1 MQSAHLFDAQ
11 ALERALLQN
20 AARRVLGESAL
31 DCEFRALQASIPAV
45 GSQLCQLEA
54 HRIIGLGYRHRLP
67 VGNAEPLACLRRE
80 RLDRTVFSHR
90 EFERR
95 VIEDIACRRLHFLE
109 QVALAREQAVNED
122 RSVRPCGIGP
132 RCLLDLAG
140 FVSELALD
148 GEGRVSEVQG
158 GRALLRN
165 HDLYRLVNRNDDGSA
180 IGKLPA
186 SGHVPDRLHSPALR
200 CPKRRLRELLIPE
213 RRPRLLDGVHV
224 ACNQKPLGDEGS
236 VVTFGGYSHFRGAAL
251 EDALYL
257 ELRAGKRIAV
267 LVALVHDDARGL
279 VLDREGACHP
289 VRGQIPAIGKRT
301 ARTGGKA
308 VIGNGNLYLPRLGKR
323 KSFRCLSFGDKIAA
337 SCDKLAFKGSRA
349 RNRLRDSEG
358 VRFEF
363 LRSGAVG
370 ESGAILRHD
379 PELRTRKRDRSARVG
394 LANAEADQGIGD
406 LPNGDRGRQRRL
418 DVLSAQRRLAGNRPL
433 PVFDARIALGCL
445 RLHEAIRSPRQIGN
459 EHRPLLVRG
468 AARRLLDLRHRDDR
482 PVAVNVGSIFLAGND
497 SLGNDSPRSVGTLLF
512 QGELRPCDAA
522 SGCRVDLFHVNGAV
536 QRIVR

>member
-45 GSQLCQLEA
+45 GSQLCQLKA

-200 CPKRRLRELLIPE
+200 CPKRRLRELLVPE

-224 ACNQKPLGDEGS
+224 ACDQEPLGDEGGVIAFRS
-236 VVTFGGYSHFRGAAL
+236 YSHFRGAAL

-301 ARTGGKA
+301 ACIGGRA
-308 VIGNGNLYLPRLGKR
+308 VIGNGDLYLPRLRKR

-337 SCDKLAFKGSRA
+337 TRDKLAFKGSRT

-370 ESGAILRHD
+370 ESRAILRHD
-379 PELRTRKRDRSARVG
+379 PELRTRKHDRSARVG
-394 LANAEADQGIGD
+394 LANAEANQGIGD

-468 AARRLLDLRHRDDR
+468 AARRLLDLGH
-482 PVAVNVGSIFLAGND
+482 
-497 SLGNDSPRSVGTLLF
+497 
-512 QGELRPCDAA
+512 
-522 SGCRVDLFHVNGAV
+522 
-536 QRIVR
+536 